1 MEYYSTT
8 AIKYRYSKLPL
19 QPSYRKLSPSSESQA
34 STSPFQIPFPIE
46 PEYVPWKKTLVP
58 FFVNC
63 ESIFFSSQGSPRFR
77 RHADPQGSLVIDAKK
92 PLSGPDRRPS
102 LDVDYHQRVYD
113 RNGVNADAYGGL
125 NVRPGQ
131 PAQPHLGVQIGREYK
146 NGFIRGYSQAE
157 RGPGGR
163 ISPSFGIGGGFRFR
177 RNVDDMMSEELGY

>member
-1 MEYYSTT
+1 MKFIVLALFCMAAYAAAQE
-8 AIKYRYSKLPL
+8 
-19 QPSYRKLSPSSESQA
+19 
-34 STSPFQIPFPIE
+34 IE
-46 PEYVPWKKTLVP
+46 PEAVEEYY
-58 FFVNC
+58 
-63 ESIFFSSQGSPRFR
+63 GSRFR

-131 PAQPHLGVQIGREYK
+131 RAQPHLGVQIEREYK